1 MGRWCKVVWSPEDRW
16 GKVVWSLVGKWGK
29 CVEVGK
35 WDKLGNDEVGKSV
48 WLGKWVWVDR

>member
-1 MGRWCKVVWSPEDRW
+1 MGRWCKVVWSLEDRW

-29 CVEVGK
+29 CVEVGT